1 MREWRTFVSGE
12 KERQLAAIIKE
23 ENLNDGE
30 TRRFM
35 DSAFRDG
42 FVKTTGTDIDRLM
55 PPYSRFGGGKRAEK
69 KQAII
74 EKLKGFFVRFFGFG

>member
-1 MREWRTFVSGE
+1 MLEWRTFVAEE

-23 ENLNDGE
+23 ENLKDGE

-42 FVKTTGTDIDRLM
+42 SVKTTGTDIDGLM
-55 PPYSRFGGGKRAEK
+55 PPISRFGGGNRADKKRTV
-69 KQAII
+69 I
-74 EKLKGFFVRFFGFG
+74 EKLRAFFDRFFGIG